1 MRRMIAALIIGLALG
16 YSWGYGEGTDGKP
29 SIATRTLDKFGAS
42 KMKQQQ
48 GAREKSLQEAS
59 KP

>member
-1 MRRMIAALIIGLALG
+1 MRRMIAALIAGLALG

-29 SIATRTLDKFGAS
+29 SVLARSLDKFGAS
-42 KMKQQQ
+42 KMKEHQS
-48 GAREKSLQEAS
+48 AREKTFQEAS